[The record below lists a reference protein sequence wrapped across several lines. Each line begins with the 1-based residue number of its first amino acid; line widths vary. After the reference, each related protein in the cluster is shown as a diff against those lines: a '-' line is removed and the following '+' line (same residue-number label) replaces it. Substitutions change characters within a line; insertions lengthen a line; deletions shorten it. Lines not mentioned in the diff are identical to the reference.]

1 MRTKYNLFIKGAILL
16 FLLLSSINF
25 AQARIG
31 SSSSD
36 IFSEFRDK
44 GIQWARTND
53 GSRYLWY
60 EASNFTVAYYFDG
73 NSYCNLTVVVPHN
86 QGALNFFCEKYNKEA
101 VIISETRWKLYT
113 ANGVM
118 DIELVYADDGGYYF
132 RLY

>member
-1 MRTKYNLFIKGAILL
+1 MKTKFKNICLMVIFFFTLSAISL
-16 FLLLSSINF
+16 

-36 IFSEFRDK
+36 ILSEFRDK
-44 GIQWARTND
+44 GIQWARTDD
-53 GSRYLWY
+53 GSRYLWF
-60 EASNFTVAYYFDG
+60 EASNVTVAYYFDEK
-73 NSYCNLTVVVPHN
+73 SYCHLTVIVPHN
-86 QGALNFFCEKYNKEA
+86 QGALNFYCEKYNKEA